1 MDLLWLLIEA
11 QHGVFSRAQARAYG
25 MDRRALARLVR
36 LGVIEVVTTRVLRAR
51 GAPQTPEQGLMI
63 HVLDGGAATAAA
75 RRDAGWLWQL
85 PGFAP
90 GTHDVVRSRELSSR
104 ASAGSDH
111 WPRLLPA
118 HHLTVVRG
126 IPVTT
131 LARTIFDLAASPQ
144 HHGRLPRII
153 DTIHGRS
160 PSILLAL
167 HTMLDELAQRGRGGI
182 TFMRATLAERPVG
195 TIPRTGVERR
205 FEHIL
210 AAAGLHIPRLQVD
223 LGGHAWVGRVDY
235 YDDDIRVIYEIDS
248 ALHHASLTDQRND
261 ALRDDAARAAG
272 FREVVRIREEDV
284 WYDPPAVVRAV
295 RDARRA
301 HRRDA
306 A

>member
-1 MDLLWLLIEA
+1 
-11 QHGVFSRAQARAYG
+11 
-25 MDRRALARLVR
+25 
-36 LGVIEVVTTRVLRAR
+36 
-51 GAPQTPEQGLMI
+51 MI
-63 HVLDGGAATAAA
+63 RVLDGGPAAA
-75 RRDAGWLWQL
+75 AVRGSAAWVWGV
-85 PGFAP
+85 PGFGADAR
-90 GTHDVVRSRELSSR
+90 DVARARDGSSR
-104 ASAGSDH
+104 SSAGTDH

-131 LARTIFDLAASPQ
+131 LARTIFDLAATPKL
-144 HHGRLPRII
+144 HGRLPRII

-205 FEHIL
+205 FEHVL
-210 AAAGLHIPRLQVD
+210 AAAGLHVPRLQVD
-223 LGGHAWVGRVDY
+223 LGGHAWIGRVDY
-235 YDDDIRVIYEIDS
+235 YDDDIGVIYEIDS
-248 ALHHASLTDQRND
+248 ALHHLSLTDQRND
-261 ALRDDAARAAG
+261 ALRDEAARAAG

-295 RDARRA
+295 RDARRV
-301 HRRDA
+301 RRHDA